1 MPTRPNSLKNKSVL
15 TESLQTRLSNDS
27 GVNVDRELAF
37 MIELQ
42 NSYAANAK
50 MIQAV
55 KEMFDQLLS
64 IA

>member
-1 MPTRPNSLKNKSVL
+1 
-15 TESLQTRLSNDS
+15 
-27 GVNVDRELAF
+27 